1 MKLTSL
7 PRKIRRGLPYLAK
20 ELRAVVSDRTPMFI
34 GLPRVV
40 HIWRNAP
47 CNAKC
52 IMCDYGFLK
61 GEELRKLFHSR
72 FTDDYFPPALE
83 QIAELCGRGTMVSY
97 MGGEATTSKHLVDWV
112 EQAGRLGLDF
122 RFTTNGYIMNQE
134 MASRFIAAGLF
145 NIGVSLESL
154 DPAINELI
162 RPYPNG
168 TAKTVQ
174 AIDILLRERERQ
186 KKFLSINVK
195 TVLTEVN
202 LESFLEIIERY
213 GKIDGM
219 MVTPQAF
226 EGMAGMPEETKHKLF
241 PKDLER
247 FRRVLERIKELKA
260 EGYNVH
266 VTERALDEMLKAY
279 LEDKDH
285 KATMHNKKLLMDP
298 SEPKC
303 NIGTDNMWIQ
313 DGYIKLC
320 PYHPPV
326 GDFLEGKQT
335 LKEIW
340 EGEMTKRVR
349 AQTRACRR
357 LCTISCLR
365 RTPLRH
371 KVQTFLKIA

>member
-7 PRKIRRGLPYLAK
+7 PRKIRRGLPYLGK
-20 ELRAVVSDRTPMFI
+20 ELRAIVSDRTPMFI

-134 MASRFIAAGLF
+134 MASRFVAAGLF

-174 AIDILLRERERQ
+174 AIDILLRERDRQ

-213 GKIDGM
+213 GKIDGV

-266 VTERALDEMLKAY
+266 VTERALDEMLKGY

-285 KATMHNKKLLMDP
+285 KSTMHNKKLLMDP

-365 RTPLRH
+365 RTPLKH

>member
-1 MKLTSL
+1 M
-7 PRKIRRGLPYLAK
+7 
-20 ELRAVVSDRTPMFI
+20 
-34 GLPRVV
+34 
-40 HIWRNAP
+40 
-47 CNAKC
+47 
-52 IMCDYGFLK
+52 
-61 GEELRKLFHSR
+61 LFRS
-72 FTDDYFPPALE
+72 
-83 QIAELCGRGTMVSY
+83 
-97 MGGEATTSKHLVDWV
+97 
-112 EQAGRLGLDF
+112 
-122 RFTTNGYIMNQE
+122 
-134 MASRFIAAGLF
+134 
-145 NIGVSLESL
+145 
-154 DPAINELI
+154 
-162 RPYPNG
+162 
-168 TAKTVQ
+168 
-174 AIDILLRERERQ
+174 
-186 KKFLSINVK
+186 
-195 TVLTEVN
+195 
-202 LESFLEIIERY
+202 
-213 GKIDGM
+213 
-219 MVTPQAF
+219 
-226 EGMAGMPEETKHKLF
+226 AGMPEETKHKLF